1 MESFVT
7 IVNGFCTLTIAATL
21 SILDICGNLR
31 AWFQIKHFLQYL
43 FIIYPCIF
51 FIFFFVSFHLRN
63 QYKKAALIGTDT
75 FSDLLQNACNFIKI
89 ALRHGCSVKNFTTF
103 SVHIVSKSFERV
115 LLTKWWEINPTL
127 SQNLKT
133 LSPNFSYV
141 ILQYPL
147 QKQIINKYD

>member
-1 MESFVT
+1 MH
-7 IVNGFCTLTIAATL
+7 VNYCCNALHLRYLREPTSLISNKTLFAI
-21 SILDICGNLR
+21 SIHNISM
-31 AWFQIKHFLQYL
+31 YL
-43 FIIYPCIF
+43 FH
-51 FIFFFVSFHLRN
+51 FFFVSFHLRN

-115 LLTKWWEINPTL
+115 LLTKWWEINPTI
-127 SQNLKT
+127 SQNFKT

-147 QKQIINKYD
+147 QKQIINEYD